1 MEMTKRKSLLLL
13 CILLAQFAPGS
24 HADIT
29 DLFGSFANDLE
40 ESSAQA
46 AWLTYN
52 RLIENEGCSDA
63 FLIDPDLDPDRDG
76 QGQDIETGDVQAG
89 PGRVGA
95 ACTGQI
101 YLLFSNVRELIH
113 TANEI
118 TGDGPTAF
126 SLGSSLEGLGFAL
139 RWAAAEEY
147 AAQGTISGE
156 FVNGQISGLSAR
168 LNALRL
174 GARGFN
180 FAVAPGWNGSGWNGQ
195 SGGAASADI
204 DKYSRWGGF
213 VNFSY
218 GYGDKDPTSTEDAFD
233 FDGTKINFGVDYII
247 NEQWIAGIAGGYAM
261 QEVDFDGSQ
270 SIVEGSMESSGFSL
284 MPFVLY
290 QPNNFF
296 FSASLGIQD
305 MDFDTNR
312 TIRYTSFNPDVAST
326 DTETV
331 SNTGASMTSLFFEG
345 GYTWRHNKWGIE
357 PYINIRSTEISVDGF
372 VEDDLNDA
380 AFDLVVRDQEISSM
394 EYTLGIKT
402 QYTITP
408 QQGVYIPWF
417 SLEFVTQTEDAPR
430 IIDAYYAND
439 TSAETAFQVPTTE
452 LDSSYS
458 VIAVGVSSVLRGGRQ
473 STGDGAISG
482 GIQGF
487 ASYKVITGLEG
498 MSLNIFSLGLRYAF

>member
-1 MEMTKRKSLLLL
+1 MKIDIRKSIVLSSLLA
-13 CILLAQFAPGS
+13 AQFAQQS
-24 HADIT
+24 SADIT
-29 DLFGSFANDLE
+29 DLFGSFANELE

-52 RLIENEGCSDA
+52 RLIDNEGCSDA

-76 QGQDIETGDVQAG
+76 QQE
-89 PGRVGA
+89 PGTL
-95 ACTGQI
+95 ACTGQV

-174 GARGFN
+174 GARGFS
-180 FAVAPGWNGSGWNGQ
+180 FTAAPGWDGQ

-204 DKYSRWGGF
+204 DNYSRWGGF

-312 TIRYTSFNPDVAST
+312 TIRYTSFNPDVPST

-331 SNTGASMTSLFFEG
+331 STTSASMTSLFFEG

-357 PYINIRSTEISVDGF
+357 PYLNVRSTEISVDGF

-380 AFDLVVRDQEISSM
+380 AFDLAVREQEISSM
-394 EYTLGIKT
+394 EYTVGIKT

-439 TSAETAFQVPTTE
+439 VTAETAFQVPTTE

-458 VIAVGVSSVLRGGRQ
+458 VFAVGVSSVLRGGRQ
-473 STGDGAISG
+473 TEGDGAISG